1 MESIRLNCITKSNN
15 SAQLLPKKLQQ
26 PENIHVNAYKL
37 IITIANKLMMHKR
50 INNFITNMTL
60 SPNIEIHN

>member
-1 MESIRLNCITKSNN
+1 M
-15 SAQLLPKKLQQ
+15 PKKLQQ

-60 SPNIEIHN
+60 SPNIEIRN